1 MSADTGGDHPEGPD
15 QVKSSLSF
23 ANGNCVEVAI
33 VADGQIRVR
42 NSRDRDGQVLLFTS
56 EEWRAF
62 LAGVREGEFD
72 GFGMTEP
79 SSARIRDNRYSF
91 LQWVLATPGRT
102 LRFAL
107 LLVVLTAAAVLAPH
121 LVKLLW

>member
-1 MSADTGGDHPEGPD
+1 MRKIADGDRSEDPD
-15 QVKSSLSF
+15 RIKPSLSS
-23 ANGNCVEVAI
+23 ANGNCVEVATL
-33 VADGQIRVR
+33 ADGQISVC
-42 NSRDRDGQVLLFTS
+42 NSRDPDGPVLLFTPVQ
-56 EEWRAF
+56 WRAF
-62 LAGVREGEFD
+62 LAGVRHGEFD
-72 GFGMTEP
+72 GFGTTEP

-107 LLVVLTAAAVLAPH
+107 LLVVLTVAAVLAPH